1 MGTYQLSET
10 EPLTLQRTAGCAAPA
25 LESPACP
32 RPLQMPALP
41 GRPDRF
47 GSVPRPAGPNSTAP
61 ALVPQEAKAER
72 PLRGA
77 SVASHNAPVPA
88 RPPKAAHRHKD
99 PAAGKGS
106 GTRRAD
112 KKTTFRKAR
121 ASFRGVRRRT
131 PAPPPERTRDT
142 VVFTTRPENPS
153 PARGRKAPGWPG
165 EGQRFPEGSGR

>member
-1 MGTYQLSET
+1 MQVPSFNVETQPRDQVPKVGTYQLSET

-25 LESPACP
+25 LESPVCP

-61 ALVPQEAKAER
+61 ALVPQEAQPEQS
-72 PLRGA
+72 LRGA
-77 SVASHNAPVPA
+77 SVAPHNAPVPA
-88 RPPKAAHRHKD
+88 RPQKHRHKD

-112 KKTTFRKAR
+112 KKNHLQKSKSELSRRSSPHPRAAAR
-121 ASFRGVRRRT
+121 TNAGYGGLHHQ
-131 PAPPPERTRDT
+131 A
-142 VVFTTRPENPS
+142 
-153 PARGRKAPGWPG
+153 G
-165 EGQRFPEGSGR
+165 ES